1 MHNYF
6 RRNRKALS
14 SLAIILLL
22 LIFAIIGGLISY
34 LWVTGYYL
42 SLKEKLPNQDTVA
55 ITDLSFNPENAT
67 AFNVTVLNPSYSPSD
82 KVEVS
87 EIGYTGQNGTLYP
100 VQSSVPVVPFNVSRG
115 SSQTFICSADLA
127 PYVNQ
132 SLSVSVFV
140 VNGSGSTNFIK
151 IPYTQLLIPKIDF
164 NSTVGVKNFTITL
177 QNAPLSAANLT
188 ITSIGFYKQAPFN
201 NTDISPTLPLS
212 LAPNKTATL
221 LISGINGNWSSYAA
235 SGGSYPFSVSTKEGY
250 TALIYTTIPK
260 LGFSVRPPNF
270 NETDTKHFTVTVR
283 NEGSTNTLNVSR
295 IDVVMYNG
303 TVENVTPTLNSSTN
317 GVLGNSTATFTA
329 SWDWTEYRDRTISVG
344 VYMQQGIPENY
355 SQPITTPALSVLNAT
370 FPDSQHVLVTVEN
383 SQYAA
388 GDASVENITV
398 TLENGTEEPVQI
410 IQPPTSPPYLVGIGN
425 TTMFSASW
433 NWTNYLNEPFSIT
446 IYTNEGYSTSYATTT
461 PSNIL
466 NYQVYISIPSAPI
479 FNAGLP
485 GFNVTIQNDKQSNGS
500 TTITGIAFLLTD
512 DTIHNGNC
520 TSLPYTLAA
529 EGNETFTCQWSWTN
543 YTNKSIVILVYTN
556 EGLKAIYVTTTPS

>member
-6 RRNRKALS
+6 HRNRKALS
-14 SLAIILLL
+14 SLTIILLL

-55 ITDLSFNPENAT
+55 ITNLSFNPENAT

-100 VQSSVPVVPFNVSRG
+100 IQSSIPVIPFNVSRG
-115 SSQTFICSADLA
+115 TSQTFICSADLA

-188 ITSIGFYKQAPFN
+188 ITSIGFYEQPPFN
-201 NTDISPTLPLS
+201 NTNISPTLPLS

-221 LISGINGNWSSYAA
+221 LISGVNGNWSSYAIA
-235 SGGSYPFSVSTKEGY
+235 SGRSYPFSVSTKEGY
-250 TALIYTTIPK
+250 TALVYTTIPK
-260 LGFSVRPPNF
+260 LAFSVQPPNF
-270 NETDTKHFTVTVR
+270 YETDTKHFTVTVR
-283 NEGSTNTLNVSR
+283 NEGSTNTPLNVSR
-295 IDVVMYNG
+295 IDVLMYNG
-303 TVENVTPTLNSSTN
+303 TIKNVTPALNSSTN
-317 GVLGNSTATFTA
+317 GVLANSTATFTA
-329 SWDWTEYRDRTISVG
+329 SWDWTEYRDRTVSVG
-344 VYMQQGIPENY
+344 VYMLQGIPENY
-355 SQPITTPALSVLNAT
+355 SQTITTPALSALNVT
-370 FPDSQHVLVTVEN
+370 FPDSQNALVTVEN

-388 GDASVENITV
+388 GNASVENITV

-410 IQPPTSPPYLVGIGN
+410 IQPHTSPPYLVGIGN

-433 NWTNYLNEPFSIT
+433 NWTKYVNEPISIT

-461 PSNIL
+461 PSSVS
-466 NYQVYISIPSAPI
+466 NYQAYLSIKSAT
-479 FNAGLP
+479 FNKTDTAQ
-485 GFNVTIQNDKQSNGS
+485 FFVNVTNSIYSVEGANVTRISVLLENGTLINATITSQMVPNNGS
-500 TTITGIAFLLTD
+500 II
-512 DTIHNGNC
+512 
-520 TSLPYTLAA
+520 
-529 EGNETFTCQWSWTN
+529 TFTCGWDWSA
-543 YTNKSIVILVYTN
+543 YQNKSIVILVYANN
-556 EGLKAIYVTTTPS
+556 EPEAIYVTGTP